1 MKKISKKTILKPNK
15 GTTVQIEEK
24 LLTDSNNNSEYYRKI
39 SQTSKISRNNPI
51 IDSKSNII
59 SLNNTTE
66 NIIQKK
72 YS

>member
-39 SQTSKISRNNPI
+39 SQTSKISRSNI
-51 IDSKSNII
+51 IDSKSNIT
-59 SLNNTTE
+59 SHNNTTE

>member
-39 SQTSKISRNNPI
+39 SQTSKISRSNI
-51 IDSKSNII
+51 IDSKSNI
-59 SLNNTTE
+59 T
-66 NIIQKK
+66 
-72 YS
+72 